1 MTYIGIRLCLETMLI
16 FLVRYGVK
24 FMVNCLFLNLHPS
37 LTCIPDP
44 PRKKQKKEEVKVHS
58 SGSARTEGY
67 YHLTD
72 NDKMKYMQNS
82 KLMVAE
88 QLGVDANDDSNVEV
102 KKNIQLL

>member
-1 MTYIGIRLCLETMLI
+1 M
-16 FLVRYGVK
+16 
-24 FMVNCLFLNLHPS
+24 
-37 LTCIPDP
+37 
-44 PRKKQKKEEVKVHS
+44 HS

-102 KKNIQLL
+102 TKIFSFYESKTCDLLLSEWIEDPCHPFVLSTPLPCNDL